1 MCSLFF
7 PAEDDTV
14 SSSLFL
20 RSILMCIFLRV
31 LCTQKRA
38 SRHQPDFSISLF
50 NSMMMISHVYSF
62 VLLFKRREENKK
74 QLVSSSKEEENNK
87 LSSTLVVFK
96 RTPGF
101 GTNTEKRAMMTTTSS
116 SCCSSGVFG
125 VLSSTSSSSSLLKK
139 MKENK
144 TNVMSVRRRHHQRPH
159 HHHHHHA
166 SETKRDGRRAGA
178 ALSVAAVMMPS
189 LLPSSHQHQHQSSSS
204 SSSVVS
210 LDNNNNTMKRGKVAA
225 KAAAAARDYHRQ
237 QQQSEEDTTISSV
250 NSTTTRT
257 IQERVLNENNASQKR
272 RNKLLGLFGK
282 GSMMFVLV
290 AMMVTASAL
299 LFPETALAKS
309 KAVIAEQSSGFSV
322 KVILDWILHLDKH
335 LVELFATSGKMAY
348 GVLFGIIFAETGFV
362 VTPFLPGDSLLFA
375 CGALG
380 AIGVLNFPLVY
391 GLLFLAAVLGDTVNY
406 MCGSFFG
413 EVAIRKNP
421 RIFKPDYI
429 AKTRTFY
436 DKYGG
441 RTVVLARFFVI
452 VRTFAPFIAGVAK
465 MNYSK
470 FALYNVMGAG
480 VWITSFMGLGYFF
493 GNVPVVKENFATT
506 IVVIILLS
514 LLPIIVEIVNHKK
527 DSSANS
533 ASA

>member
-1 MCSLFF
+1 
-7 PAEDDTV
+7 
-14 SSSLFL
+14 
-20 RSILMCIFLRV
+20 
-31 LCTQKRA
+31 
-38 SRHQPDFSISLF
+38 
-50 NSMMMISHVYSF
+50 
-62 VLLFKRREENKK
+62 
-74 QLVSSSKEEENNK
+74 
-87 LSSTLVVFK
+87 
-96 RTPGF
+96 
-101 GTNTEKRAMMTTTSS
+101 MMTSS
-116 SCCSSGVFG
+116 YSSGLFG
-125 VLSSTSSSSSLLKK
+125 VLSSSSSSSLKK
-139 MKENK
+139 KKIKENER
-144 TNVMSVRRRHHQRPH
+144 NVNVRRRHHFHRRPH
-159 HHHHHHA
+159 HHS

-178 ALSVAAVMMPS
+178 ALMSVMMPS
-189 LLPSSHQHQHQSSSS
+189 FSSSSLPSKHHHHHQSSSS
-204 SSSVVS
+204 SSASSVVS
-210 LDNNNNTMKRGKVAA
+210 LDNNNIKRGNVAA
-225 KAAAAARDYHRQ
+225 KAAAAAHHRRHQ
-237 QQQSEEDTTISSV
+237 QHQSEEDTTISTV
-250 NSTTTRT
+250 NSTTTT
-257 IQERVLNENNASQKR
+257 IQKRVLNENNASQKR

>member
-1 MCSLFF
+1 M
-7 PAEDDTV
+7 
-14 SSSLFL
+14 
-20 RSILMCIFLRV
+20 
-31 LCTQKRA
+31 
-38 SRHQPDFSISLF
+38 
-50 NSMMMISHVYSF
+50 
-62 VLLFKRREENKK
+62 
-74 QLVSSSKEEENNK
+74 
-87 LSSTLVVFK
+87 
-96 RTPGF
+96 
-101 GTNTEKRAMMTTTSS
+101 TSS
-116 SCCSSGVFG
+116 YNSSGVLG
-125 VLSSTSSSSSLLKK
+125 VLSSSSSSSSSSKI
-139 MKENK
+139 KENK
-144 TNVMSVRRRHHQRPH
+144 TNMNVRRRHHFHRRH
-159 HHHHHHA
+159 HHS

-178 ALSVAAVMMPS
+178 ALSVAVMMPS
-189 LLPSSHQHQHQSSSS
+189 LSPSLPSSHHHHQSSS

-210 LDNNNNTMKRGKVAA
+210 LNNNNNKRLLGVAA
-225 KAAAAARDYHRQ
+225 KAAAARDYHHHHHH
-237 QQQSEEDTTISSV
+237 QSEDTTISTV
-250 NSTTTRT
+250 NSTTT
-257 IQERVLNENNASQKR
+257 IHKRVLNENASQKR

-282 GSMMFVLV
+282 GSMFVLV
-290 AMMVTASAL
+290 AMITASAL

>member
-1 MCSLFF
+1 M
-7 PAEDDTV
+7 
-14 SSSLFL
+14 
-20 RSILMCIFLRV
+20 
-31 LCTQKRA
+31 
-38 SRHQPDFSISLF
+38 
-50 NSMMMISHVYSF
+50 
-62 VLLFKRREENKK
+62 
-74 QLVSSSKEEENNK
+74 
-87 LSSTLVVFK
+87 
-96 RTPGF
+96 
-101 GTNTEKRAMMTTTSS
+101 TTSS
-116 SCCSSGVFG
+116 SRCSSSGVFG
-125 VLSSTSSSSSLLKK
+125 ALSSTSSSLSKK
-139 MKENK
+139 KIKENK
-144 TNVMSVRRRHHQRPH
+144 TNVNVRRRHHQRPH
-159 HHHHHHA
+159 HHHHHS

-210 LDNNNNTMKRGKVAA
+210 LDNNNNNIKRGKVAA
-225 KAAAAARDYHRQ
+225 KAAAAARDYHQ
-237 QQQSEEDTTISSV
+237 QQHQSEEDTTISSV
-250 NSTTTRT
+250 NSTTTTTT

-309 KAVIAEQSSGFSV
+309 KAVIAEQSSGFSI

>member
-1 MCSLFF
+1 
-7 PAEDDTV
+7 
-14 SSSLFL
+14 
-20 RSILMCIFLRV
+20 
-31 LCTQKRA
+31 
-38 SRHQPDFSISLF
+38 
-50 NSMMMISHVYSF
+50 
-62 VLLFKRREENKK
+62 
-74 QLVSSSKEEENNK
+74 
-87 LSSTLVVFK
+87 
-96 RTPGF
+96 
-101 GTNTEKRAMMTTTSS
+101 MMTS
-116 SCCSSGVFG
+116 SCCSSGLFG
-125 VLSSTSSSSSLLKK
+125 VLSSTSSSLKK
-139 MKENK
+139 IKENK
-144 TNVMSVRRRHHQRPH
+144 TNVNVRRRHHFQQRPH
-159 HHHHHHA
+159 HHS

-178 ALSVAAVMMPS
+178 ALMSVMMPS
-189 LLPSSHQHQHQSSSS
+189 FSSSSLPSKHHHHHQSSSS

-210 LDNNNNTMKRGKVAA
+210 LDNNNIKRGKVAA
-225 KAAAAARDYHRQ
+225 KAAAAARDYHHQ
-237 QQQSEEDTTISSV
+237 QHQSEEDTTISTV
-250 NSTTTRT
+250 NSTTTT
-257 IQERVLNENNASQKR
+257 IQKRVLNDNNASQKR

>member
-1 MCSLFF
+1 
-7 PAEDDTV
+7 
-14 SSSLFL
+14 
-20 RSILMCIFLRV
+20 
-31 LCTQKRA
+31 
-38 SRHQPDFSISLF
+38 
-50 NSMMMISHVYSF
+50 
-62 VLLFKRREENKK
+62 
-74 QLVSSSKEEENNK
+74 
-87 LSSTLVVFK
+87 
-96 RTPGF
+96 
-101 GTNTEKRAMMTTTSS
+101 
-116 SCCSSGVFG
+116 
-125 VLSSTSSSSSLLKK
+125 LKK
-139 MKENK
+139 KKIKENER
-144 TNVMSVRRRHHQRPH
+144 NVNVRRRHHFHRRPH
-159 HHHHHHA
+159 HHS

-178 ALSVAAVMMPS
+178 ALSVMMPS
-189 LLPSSHQHQHQSSSS
+189 FSSSSLPSKHDHHHQSSSS

-210 LDNNNNTMKRGKVAA
+210 LDNNNKRLLGVAA
-225 KAAAAARDYHRQ
+225 KAAAAAHHRRHQ
-237 QQQSEEDTTISSV
+237 QHQSEEDTTISTV
-250 NSTTTRT
+250 NSTTTT
-257 IQERVLNENNASQKR
+257 IQKRVLNENNASQKR

>member
-1 MCSLFF
+1 M
-7 PAEDDTV
+7 
-14 SSSLFL
+14 
-20 RSILMCIFLRV
+20 
-31 LCTQKRA
+31 
-38 SRHQPDFSISLF
+38 
-50 NSMMMISHVYSF
+50 YSF
-62 VLLFKRREENKK
+62 VLFFKRREEKK
-74 QLVSSSKEEENNK
+74 TAEFSSSKEQEENNK
-87 LSSTLVVFK
+87 LSSTLLLSSNGH
-96 RTPGF
+96 PGF
-101 GTNTEKRAMMTTTSS
+101 GTNKEKRAMMMTTTSS
-116 SCCSSGVFG
+116 LFG

-144 TNVMSVRRRHHQRPH
+144 TNAMSVRRRHNQRPHHH

-204 SSSVVS
+204 SSVVS
-210 LDNNNNTMKRGKVAA
+210 LDNNNNIKRGKVAA
-225 KAAAAARDYHRQ
+225 KAAAAARDYHQ
-237 QQQSEEDTTISSV
+237 QQHQSEEDTTISSV
-250 NSTTTRT
+250 NSTTTTT

-290 AMMVTASAL
+290 ALMVTASAL

>member
-1 MCSLFF
+1 
-7 PAEDDTV
+7 
-14 SSSLFL
+14 
-20 RSILMCIFLRV
+20 
-31 LCTQKRA
+31 
-38 SRHQPDFSISLF
+38 
-50 NSMMMISHVYSF
+50 
-62 VLLFKRREENKK
+62 
-74 QLVSSSKEEENNK
+74 
-87 LSSTLVVFK
+87 
-96 RTPGF
+96 
-101 GTNTEKRAMMTTTSS
+101 MMTSS
-116 SCCSSGVFG
+116 YSSGLFG
-125 VLSSTSSSSSLLKK
+125 VLSSSSSSSSLKK
-139 MKENK
+139 KKIKENER
-144 TNVMSVRRRHHQRPH
+144 NVNVRRRHHFHRRPH
-159 HHHHHHA
+159 HHS

-178 ALSVAAVMMPS
+178 ALMSVMMPS
-189 LLPSSHQHQHQSSSS
+189 FSSSSLPSKHHHHHQSSSS
-204 SSSVVS
+204 SSASSVVS
-210 LDNNNNTMKRGKVAA
+210 LDNNNKRLLGVAA
-225 KAAAAARDYHRQ
+225 KAAAAAHHRRHQ
-237 QQQSEEDTTISSV
+237 QHQSEEDTTISTV
-250 NSTTTRT
+250 NSTTTT
-257 IQERVLNENNASQKR
+257 IQKRVLNENNASQKR

-282 GSMMFVLV
+282 GSTMFVLV

>member
-1 MCSLFF
+1 
-7 PAEDDTV
+7 
-14 SSSLFL
+14 
-20 RSILMCIFLRV
+20 
-31 LCTQKRA
+31 
-38 SRHQPDFSISLF
+38 
-50 NSMMMISHVYSF
+50 
-62 VLLFKRREENKK
+62 
-74 QLVSSSKEEENNK
+74 
-87 LSSTLVVFK
+87 
-96 RTPGF
+96 
-101 GTNTEKRAMMTTTSS
+101 MMTSS
-116 SCCSSGVFG
+116 YSSGLFG
-125 VLSSTSSSSSLLKK
+125 VLSSSSSSSLKK
-139 MKENK
+139 KKIKENK
-144 TNVMSVRRRHHQRPH
+144 TNVNVRRRHHFHRRPH
-159 HHHHHHA
+159 HHS

-178 ALSVAAVMMPS
+178 ALSVMMPS
-189 LLPSSHQHQHQSSSS
+189 FSSSSLPSKHDHHHQSSSS

-210 LDNNNNTMKRGKVAA
+210 LDNNNKRLLGVAA
-225 KAAAAARDYHRQ
+225 KAAAAAHHRRHQ
-237 QQQSEEDTTISSV
+237 QHQSEEDTTISTV
-250 NSTTTRT
+250 NSTTTT
-257 IQERVLNENNASQKR
+257 IQKRVLNENNASQKR

>member
-1 MCSLFF
+1 
-7 PAEDDTV
+7 V
-14 SSSLFL
+14 
-20 RSILMCIFLRV
+20 
-31 LCTQKRA
+31 
-38 SRHQPDFSISLF
+38 
-50 NSMMMISHVYSF
+50 N
-62 VLLFKRREENKK
+62 
-74 QLVSSSKEEENNK
+74 
-87 LSSTLVVFK
+87 
-96 RTPGF
+96 
-101 GTNTEKRAMMTTTSS
+101 
-116 SCCSSGVFG
+116 
-125 VLSSTSSSSSLLKK
+125 
-139 MKENK
+139 
-144 TNVMSVRRRHHQRPH
+144 VRRRHHFHQRH
-159 HHHHHHA
+159 HHS

-178 ALSVAAVMMPS
+178 ALSVAVMMPS
-189 LLPSSHQHQHQSSSS
+189 LSPSLPSSHHHHQSSS

-210 LDNNNNTMKRGKVAA
+210 LNNNNNKRLLGVAA
-225 KAAAAARDYHRQ
+225 KAAAARDYHHHHH
-237 QQQSEEDTTISSV
+237 QSEDTTISTV
-250 NSTTTRT
+250 NSTTT
-257 IQERVLNENNASQKR
+257 IHKRVLNENASQKR

-282 GSMMFVLV
+282 GSMFVLV
-290 AMMVTASAL
+290 AMITASAL

>member
-1 MCSLFF
+1 M
-7 PAEDDTV
+7 
-14 SSSLFL
+14 
-20 RSILMCIFLRV
+20 
-31 LCTQKRA
+31 
-38 SRHQPDFSISLF
+38 
-50 NSMMMISHVYSF
+50 
-62 VLLFKRREENKK
+62 
-74 QLVSSSKEEENNK
+74 
-87 LSSTLVVFK
+87 
-96 RTPGF
+96 G
-101 GTNTEKRAMMTTTSS
+101 
-116 SCCSSGVFG
+116 
-125 VLSSTSSSSSLLKK
+125 
-139 MKENK
+139 
-144 TNVMSVRRRHHQRPH
+144 
-159 HHHHHHA
+159 
-166 SETKRDGRRAGA
+166 
-178 ALSVAAVMMPS
+178 
-189 LLPSSHQHQHQSSSS
+189 
-204 SSSVVS
+204 
-210 LDNNNNTMKRGKVAA
+210 
-225 KAAAAARDYHRQ
+225 
-237 QQQSEEDTTISSV
+237 
-250 NSTTTRT
+250 
-257 IQERVLNENNASQKR
+257 VLNENNASQKR

-348 GVLFGIIFAETGFV
+348 GGLFGIIFAETGFV

-391 GLLFLAAVLGDTVNY
+391 GLLFL
-406 MCGSFFG
+406 G

>member
-1 MCSLFF
+1 
-7 PAEDDTV
+7 
-14 SSSLFL
+14 
-20 RSILMCIFLRV
+20 
-31 LCTQKRA
+31 
-38 SRHQPDFSISLF
+38 
-50 NSMMMISHVYSF
+50 MM
-62 VLLFKRREENKK
+62 
-74 QLVSSSKEEENNK
+74 
-87 LSSTLVVFK
+87 
-96 RTPGF
+96 
-101 GTNTEKRAMMTTTSS
+101 TSS
-116 SCCSSGVFG
+116 SCCSSGLFG
-125 VLSSTSSSSSLLKK
+125 VLSSSTSSLKK
-139 MKENK
+139 KKIKENK
-144 TNVMSVRRRHHQRPH
+144 TNVNVRRRHHQRPH
-159 HHHHHHA
+159 HHHS

-189 LLPSSHQHQHQSSSS
+189 LLPSSHHHHHQSSSS

-210 LDNNNNTMKRGKVAA
+210 LDNNNNIKRGKVAA

-237 QQQSEEDTTISSV
+237 QHQSEEDTTISSV
-250 NSTTTRT
+250 NSTTTTT
-257 IQERVLNENNASQKR
+257 IQKRVLNENNASQKR

-290 AMMVTASAL
+290 ALMITASAL

>member
-1 MCSLFF
+1 
-7 PAEDDTV
+7 
-14 SSSLFL
+14 
-20 RSILMCIFLRV
+20 
-31 LCTQKRA
+31 
-38 SRHQPDFSISLF
+38 
-50 NSMMMISHVYSF
+50 
-62 VLLFKRREENKK
+62 
-74 QLVSSSKEEENNK
+74 
-87 LSSTLVVFK
+87 
-96 RTPGF
+96 
-101 GTNTEKRAMMTTTSS
+101 MMTTSS
-116 SCCSSGVFG
+116 YYSSGLFG
-125 VLSSTSSSSSLLKK
+125 VFSSSTSSFSSLKK
-139 MKENK
+139 KKIKENK
-144 TNVMSVRRRHHQRPH
+144 TNVNVRRRHHFHQRPH
-159 HHHHHHA
+159 RHS
-166 SETKRDGRRAGA
+166 SETKRDGRRAKT
-178 ALSVAAVMMPS
+178 ALSVMMMPS
-189 LLPSSHQHQHQSSSS
+189 FSSCSLPSKHHHQYQSSSS
-204 SSSVVS
+204 SPSVVS
-210 LDNNNNTMKRGKVAA
+210 LDNNNIIKRGKVAA
-225 KAAAAARDYHRQ
+225 KAAAAAARDYHHQ
-237 QQQSEEDTTISSV
+237 QHQSEEDTTISTV
-250 NSTTTRT
+250 INSTTTT
-257 IQERVLNENNASQKR
+257 IQKRILNENNASRKR

-309 KAVIAEQSSGFSV
+309 KAVIAEQSSGFSL

-413 EVAIRKNP
+413 EVASRKNP

-465 MNYSK
+465 MNYYK

>member
-1 MCSLFF
+1 MYSLFF
-7 PAEDDTV
+7 PAKEDDDRLVFSLFAIDFDDHLFARSVHTEEGV
-14 SSSLFL
+14 SSSTRLL
-20 RSILMCIFLRV
+20 HL
-31 LCTQKRA
+31 
-38 SRHQPDFSISLF
+38 SLF
-50 NSMMMISHVYSF
+50 NSMMMISHVCI
-62 VLLFKRREENKK
+62 
-74 QLVSSSKEEENNK
+74 
-87 LSSTLVVFK
+87 LSSFSLRDAK
-96 RTPGF
+96 RIKSSWSPPQKKKRITNSHQLLLSSNGHPGF
-101 GTNTEKRAMMTTTSS
+101 GTNKEKCTMMTTTSS
-116 SCCSSGVFG
+116 LFG

-144 TNVMSVRRRHHQRPH
+144 TNVMSVRRRHHQRPQ

-189 LLPSSHQHQHQSSSS
+189 LLPSSHQRQHQSSSSS

>member
-1 MCSLFF
+1 M
-7 PAEDDTV
+7 
-14 SSSLFL
+14 
-20 RSILMCIFLRV
+20 
-31 LCTQKRA
+31 
-38 SRHQPDFSISLF
+38 
-50 NSMMMISHVYSF
+50 
-62 VLLFKRREENKK
+62 
-74 QLVSSSKEEENNK
+74 
-87 LSSTLVVFK
+87 
-96 RTPGF
+96 
-101 GTNTEKRAMMTTTSS
+101 TSS
-116 SCCSSGVFG
+116 YNSSGVLG
-125 VLSSTSSSSSLLKK
+125 VLSSSSSSSSSSKI
-139 MKENK
+139 KENK
-144 TNVMSVRRRHHQRPH
+144 TNVNVRRRHHFHRRH
-159 HHHHHHA
+159 HHS

-178 ALSVAAVMMPS
+178 ALSVAVMMPS
-189 LLPSSHQHQHQSSSS
+189 LSPSLPSSHHHHQSSS

-210 LDNNNNTMKRGKVAA
+210 LNNNNNKRLLGVAA
-225 KAAAAARDYHRQ
+225 KAAAARDYHHHHHH
-237 QQQSEEDTTISSV
+237 QSEDTTISTV
-250 NSTTTRT
+250 NSTTT
-257 IQERVLNENNASQKR
+257 IHKRVLNENASQKR

-282 GSMMFVLV
+282 GSMFVLV
-290 AMMVTASAL
+290 AMITASAL

>member
-1 MCSLFF
+1 M
-7 PAEDDTV
+7 
-14 SSSLFL
+14 
-20 RSILMCIFLRV
+20 
-31 LCTQKRA
+31 
-38 SRHQPDFSISLF
+38 
-50 NSMMMISHVYSF
+50 
-62 VLLFKRREENKK
+62 
-74 QLVSSSKEEENNK
+74 
-87 LSSTLVVFK
+87 
-96 RTPGF
+96 
-101 GTNTEKRAMMTTTSS
+101 
-116 SCCSSGVFG
+116 
-125 VLSSTSSSSSLLKK
+125 
-139 MKENK
+139 
-144 TNVMSVRRRHHQRPH
+144 
-159 HHHHHHA
+159 
-166 SETKRDGRRAGA
+166 
-178 ALSVAAVMMPS
+178 
-189 LLPSSHQHQHQSSSS
+189 
-204 SSSVVS
+204 
-210 LDNNNNTMKRGKVAA
+210 DNNNNIKRGKVAA
-225 KAAAAARDYHRQ
+225 KAAAAAARDYHHQ
-237 QQQSEEDTTISSV
+237 QHQSEEDTTISTV
-250 NSTTTRT
+250 INSTTTT
-257 IQERVLNENNASQKR
+257 IQKRILNENNASRKR

>member
-1 MCSLFF
+1 
-7 PAEDDTV
+7 
-14 SSSLFL
+14 
-20 RSILMCIFLRV
+20 
-31 LCTQKRA
+31 
-38 SRHQPDFSISLF
+38 
-50 NSMMMISHVYSF
+50 
-62 VLLFKRREENKK
+62 
-74 QLVSSSKEEENNK
+74 
-87 LSSTLVVFK
+87 
-96 RTPGF
+96 
-101 GTNTEKRAMMTTTSS
+101 MMTSS
-116 SCCSSGVFG
+116 RCSSGLFG
-125 VLSSTSSSSSLLKK
+125 VLSSTSSSSLKK
-139 MKENK
+139 KKKIKENK
-144 TNVMSVRRRHHQRPH
+144 TNVNVRRRHHQRPH
-159 HHHHHHA
+159 LHH
-166 SETKRDGRRAGA
+166 SSGETKRDGRRAGA

-189 LLPSSHQHQHQSSSS
+189 LLPSSHHHQHQSSSSSS

-210 LDNNNNTMKRGKVAA
+210 LDNNNNIKRGKVAA
-225 KAAAAARDYHRQ
+225 KAAAAARDYHQ
-237 QQQSEEDTTISSV
+237 QQHQSEEDTTISSV
-250 NSTTTRT
+250 NSTTTTT
-257 IQERVLNENNASQKR
+257 IQKRVLNENNASQKR

-282 GSMMFVLV
+282 GSTMFVLV

>member
-1 MCSLFF
+1 
-7 PAEDDTV
+7 
-14 SSSLFL
+14 
-20 RSILMCIFLRV
+20 
-31 LCTQKRA
+31 
-38 SRHQPDFSISLF
+38 
-50 NSMMMISHVYSF
+50 MM
-62 VLLFKRREENKK
+62 
-74 QLVSSSKEEENNK
+74 
-87 LSSTLVVFK
+87 
-96 RTPGF
+96 
-101 GTNTEKRAMMTTTSS
+101 TSS
-116 SCCSSGVFG
+116 SCCSSSGLFG
-125 VLSSTSSSSSLLKK
+125 VLSSTSSSLLKK
-139 MKENK
+139 KIKENK
-144 TNVMSVRRRHHQRPH
+144 TNVSVRRRQHQRPH
-159 HHHHHHA
+159 HHHHS

-204 SSSVVS
+204 SSVVS
-210 LDNNNNTMKRGKVAA
+210 LDNNNNIKRGKVAA

-257 IQERVLNENNASQKR
+257 IQKRVLNENNASQKR

-290 AMMVTASAL
+290 ALMVTASAL

-406 MCGSFFG
+406 MCGSCLLYTSPS
-413 EVAIRKNP
+413 P
-421 RIFKPDYI
+421 RD
-429 AKTRTFY
+429 
-436 DKYGG
+436 
-441 RTVVLARFFVI
+441 L
-452 VRTFAPFIAGVAK
+452 
-465 MNYSK
+465 S
-470 FALYNVMGAG
+470 
-480 VWITSFMGLGYFF
+480 TSRM
-493 GNVPVVKENFATT
+493 P
-506 IVVIILLS
+506 
-514 LLPIIVEIVNHKK
+514 
-527 DSSANS
+527 SSA
-533 ASA
+533 

>member
-1 MCSLFF
+1 M
-7 PAEDDTV
+7 
-14 SSSLFL
+14 
-20 RSILMCIFLRV
+20 
-31 LCTQKRA
+31 
-38 SRHQPDFSISLF
+38 
-50 NSMMMISHVYSF
+50 
-62 VLLFKRREENKK
+62 
-74 QLVSSSKEEENNK
+74 
-87 LSSTLVVFK
+87 
-96 RTPGF
+96 
-101 GTNTEKRAMMTTTSS
+101 
-116 SCCSSGVFG
+116 
-125 VLSSTSSSSSLLKK
+125 
-139 MKENK
+139 
-144 TNVMSVRRRHHQRPH
+144 
-159 HHHHHHA
+159 
-166 SETKRDGRRAGA
+166 
-178 ALSVAAVMMPS
+178 
-189 LLPSSHQHQHQSSSS
+189 
-204 SSSVVS
+204 
-210 LDNNNNTMKRGKVAA
+210 NNNNNKRLLGVAA
-225 KAAAAARDYHRQ
+225 KAAAARDYHHHHHH
-237 QQQSEEDTTISSV
+237 QSEDTTISTV
-250 NSTTTRT
+250 NSTTT
-257 IQERVLNENNASQKR
+257 IHKRVLNENASQKR

-282 GSMMFVLV
+282 GSMFVLV
-290 AMMVTASAL
+290 AMITASAL

>member
-1 MCSLFF
+1 
-7 PAEDDTV
+7 
-14 SSSLFL
+14 
-20 RSILMCIFLRV
+20 
-31 LCTQKRA
+31 
-38 SRHQPDFSISLF
+38 
-50 NSMMMISHVYSF
+50 
-62 VLLFKRREENKK
+62 
-74 QLVSSSKEEENNK
+74 
-87 LSSTLVVFK
+87 
-96 RTPGF
+96 
-101 GTNTEKRAMMTTTSS
+101 MMTSS
-116 SCCSSGVFG
+116 YSSGLFG
-125 VLSSTSSSSSLLKK
+125 VLSSSSSSSLKK
-139 MKENK
+139 KKIKENER
-144 TNVMSVRRRHHQRPH
+144 NVNVRRRHHFHRRPH
-159 HHHHHHA
+159 HHS

-178 ALSVAAVMMPS
+178 ALMSVMMPS
-189 LLPSSHQHQHQSSSS
+189 FSSSSLPSKHHHHHQSSSS
-204 SSSVVS
+204 SSASSVVS
-210 LDNNNNTMKRGKVAA
+210 LDNNNIKRGKVAA
-225 KAAAAARDYHRQ
+225 KAAAAARDYHHE
-237 QQQSEEDTTISSV
+237 SEEDTTISTV
-250 NSTTTRT
+250 NSTTTT
-257 IQERVLNENNASQKR
+257 IQKRVLNENNASQKR

>member
-1 MCSLFF
+1 
-7 PAEDDTV
+7 
-14 SSSLFL
+14 
-20 RSILMCIFLRV
+20 
-31 LCTQKRA
+31 
-38 SRHQPDFSISLF
+38 
-50 NSMMMISHVYSF
+50 
-62 VLLFKRREENKK
+62 
-74 QLVSSSKEEENNK
+74 
-87 LSSTLVVFK
+87 
-96 RTPGF
+96 
-101 GTNTEKRAMMTTTSS
+101 MMTSS
-116 SCCSSGVFG
+116 RCSSGLFG
-125 VLSSTSSSSSLLKK
+125 VLSSTSSSSLKK
-139 MKENK
+139 KKKIKENK
-144 TNVMSVRRRHHQRPH
+144 TNVNVRRRHHQRPH
-159 HHHHHHA
+159 LHH
-166 SETKRDGRRAGA
+166 SSGETKRDGRRAGA

-189 LLPSSHQHQHQSSSS
+189 LLPSSHQHQHQHQSSSS

-210 LDNNNNTMKRGKVAA
+210 LDNNNNIKRGKVAA

-257 IQERVLNENNASQKR
+257 IQKRVLNENNASQKR

>member
-1 MCSLFF
+1 
-7 PAEDDTV
+7 
-14 SSSLFL
+14 
-20 RSILMCIFLRV
+20 
-31 LCTQKRA
+31 
-38 SRHQPDFSISLF
+38 
-50 NSMMMISHVYSF
+50 
-62 VLLFKRREENKK
+62 
-74 QLVSSSKEEENNK
+74 
-87 LSSTLVVFK
+87 
-96 RTPGF
+96 
-101 GTNTEKRAMMTTTSS
+101 MMTSS
-116 SCCSSGVFG
+116 YSSGLFG
-125 VLSSTSSSSSLLKK
+125 VLSSSSSSSSLKK
-139 MKENK
+139 KKIKENER
-144 TNVMSVRRRHHQRPH
+144 NVNVRRRHHFHRRPH
-159 HHHHHHA
+159 HHS

-178 ALSVAAVMMPS
+178 ALMSVMMPS
-189 LLPSSHQHQHQSSSS
+189 FSSSSLPSKHHHHHQSSSS

-210 LDNNNNTMKRGKVAA
+210 LDNNNNIKRGKVAA
-225 KAAAAARDYHRQ
+225 KAAAAARDYHHE
-237 QQQSEEDTTISSV
+237 SEEDTTISTV
-250 NSTTTRT
+250 NSTTTT
-257 IQERVLNENNASQKR
+257 IQKRVLNENNASQKR

>member
-1 MCSLFF
+1 
-7 PAEDDTV
+7 
-14 SSSLFL
+14 
-20 RSILMCIFLRV
+20 
-31 LCTQKRA
+31 
-38 SRHQPDFSISLF
+38 
-50 NSMMMISHVYSF
+50 
-62 VLLFKRREENKK
+62 
-74 QLVSSSKEEENNK
+74 
-87 LSSTLVVFK
+87 
-96 RTPGF
+96 
-101 GTNTEKRAMMTTTSS
+101 MMTSS
-116 SCCSSGVFG
+116 YSSGLFG
-125 VLSSTSSSSSLLKK
+125 VLSSSSSSSSLKK
-139 MKENK
+139 KKIKENER
-144 TNVMSVRRRHHQRPH
+144 NVNVRRRHHFHRRPH
-159 HHHHHHA
+159 HHS

-178 ALSVAAVMMPS
+178 ALMSVMMPS
-189 LLPSSHQHQHQSSSS
+189 FSSSSLPSKHHHHHQSSSS
-204 SSSVVS
+204 SSAASVVS
-210 LDNNNNTMKRGKVAA
+210 LDNNNIKRGKVAA
-225 KAAAAARDYHRQ
+225 KAAAAARDYHHE
-237 QQQSEEDTTISSV
+237 SEEDTTISTV
-250 NSTTTRT
+250 NSTTTT
-257 IQERVLNENNASQKR
+257 IQKRVLNENNASQKR

>member
-1 MCSLFF
+1 
-7 PAEDDTV
+7 
-14 SSSLFL
+14 
-20 RSILMCIFLRV
+20 
-31 LCTQKRA
+31 
-38 SRHQPDFSISLF
+38 
-50 NSMMMISHVYSF
+50 MMPSF
-62 VLLFKRREENKK
+62 
-74 QLVSSSKEEENNK
+74 
-87 LSSTLVVFK
+87 
-96 RTPGF
+96 
-101 GTNTEKRAMMTTTSS
+101 
-116 SCCSSGVFG
+116 
-125 VLSSTSSSSSLLKK
+125 SSSSLPSK
-139 MKENK
+139 
-144 TNVMSVRRRHHQRPH
+144 H
-159 HHHHHHA
+159 HHH
-166 SETKRDGRRAGA
+166 
-178 ALSVAAVMMPS
+178 
-189 LLPSSHQHQHQSSSS
+189 HQSSSS

-210 LDNNNNTMKRGKVAA
+210 LDNNNKRLLGVAA
-225 KAAAAARDYHRQ
+225 KAAAAAHHRRHQ
-237 QQQSEEDTTISSV
+237 QHQSEEDTTISTV
-250 NSTTTRT
+250 NSTTTT
-257 IQERVLNENNASQKR
+257 IQKRVLNENNASQKR

>member
-1 MCSLFF
+1 
-7 PAEDDTV
+7 
-14 SSSLFL
+14 
-20 RSILMCIFLRV
+20 
-31 LCTQKRA
+31 
-38 SRHQPDFSISLF
+38 
-50 NSMMMISHVYSF
+50 
-62 VLLFKRREENKK
+62 
-74 QLVSSSKEEENNK
+74 
-87 LSSTLVVFK
+87 
-96 RTPGF
+96 
-101 GTNTEKRAMMTTTSS
+101 MMTSS
-116 SCCSSGVFG
+116 YSSGLFG
-125 VLSSTSSSSSLLKK
+125 VLSSSSSSSSLKK
-139 MKENK
+139 KKIKENK
-144 TNVMSVRRRHHQRPH
+144 TNVNVRRRHHFHRRPH
-159 HHHHHHA
+159 HHS

-178 ALSVAAVMMPS
+178 ALSVMMPS
-189 LLPSSHQHQHQSSSS
+189 FSSSSLPSKHDHHHQSSSS

-210 LDNNNNTMKRGKVAA
+210 LDNNNKRLLGVAA
-225 KAAAAARDYHRQ
+225 KAAAAAHHRRHQ
-237 QQQSEEDTTISSV
+237 QHQSEEDTTISTV
-250 NSTTTRT
+250 NSTTTT
-257 IQERVLNENNASQKR
+257 IQKRVLNENNASQKR

>member
-1 MCSLFF
+1 
-7 PAEDDTV
+7 
-14 SSSLFL
+14 
-20 RSILMCIFLRV
+20 
-31 LCTQKRA
+31 
-38 SRHQPDFSISLF
+38 
-50 NSMMMISHVYSF
+50 
-62 VLLFKRREENKK
+62 
-74 QLVSSSKEEENNK
+74 
-87 LSSTLVVFK
+87 
-96 RTPGF
+96 
-101 GTNTEKRAMMTTTSS
+101 MMTS
-116 SCCSSGVFG
+116 SCCSSGLFG
-125 VLSSTSSSSSLLKK
+125 VLSSTSSSLKK
-139 MKENK
+139 IKENK
-144 TNVMSVRRRHHQRPH
+144 TNVNVRRRHHFQQRPH
-159 HHHHHHA
+159 HHS

-178 ALSVAAVMMPS
+178 ALMSVMMPS
-189 LLPSSHQHQHQSSSS
+189 FSSSSLPSKHHHHHQSSSS

-210 LDNNNNTMKRGKVAA
+210 LDNNNIKRGKVAA
-225 KAAAAARDYHRQ
+225 KAAAAARDYHHQ
-237 QQQSEEDTTISSV
+237 QHQSEEDTTISTV
-250 NSTTTRT
+250 NSTTTT
-257 IQERVLNENNASQKR
+257 IQKRVLNDNNASQKR

-290 AMMVTASAL
+290 ALMVTASAL

>member
-1 MCSLFF
+1 
-7 PAEDDTV
+7 
-14 SSSLFL
+14 
-20 RSILMCIFLRV
+20 
-31 LCTQKRA
+31 
-38 SRHQPDFSISLF
+38 
-50 NSMMMISHVYSF
+50 
-62 VLLFKRREENKK
+62 
-74 QLVSSSKEEENNK
+74 
-87 LSSTLVVFK
+87 
-96 RTPGF
+96 
-101 GTNTEKRAMMTTTSS
+101 
-116 SCCSSGVFG
+116 
-125 VLSSTSSSSSLLKK
+125 LKK
-139 MKENK
+139 KKIKENER
-144 TNVMSVRRRHHQRPH
+144 NVNVRRRHHFHRRPH
-159 HHHHHHA
+159 HHS

-178 ALSVAAVMMPS
+178 ALMSVMMPS
-189 LLPSSHQHQHQSSSS
+189 FSSSSLPLKHHHHHQSSSS
-204 SSSVVS
+204 SSASSVVS
-210 LDNNNNTMKRGKVAA
+210 LDNNNIKRGKVAA
-225 KAAAAARDYHRQ
+225 KAAAAARDYHQ
-237 QQQSEEDTTISSV
+237 QQHQSEEDTTISSV
-250 NSTTTRT
+250 NSTTTTT
-257 IQERVLNENNASQKR
+257 IQKRVLNENNASQKR

>member
-1 MCSLFF
+1 
-7 PAEDDTV
+7 
-14 SSSLFL
+14 
-20 RSILMCIFLRV
+20 
-31 LCTQKRA
+31 
-38 SRHQPDFSISLF
+38 
-50 NSMMMISHVYSF
+50 MMM
-62 VLLFKRREENKK
+62 
-74 QLVSSSKEEENNK
+74 
-87 LSSTLVVFK
+87 
-96 RTPGF
+96 
-101 GTNTEKRAMMTTTSS
+101 TSS
-116 SCCSSGVFG
+116 YNSSGVLG
-125 VLSSTSSSSSLLKK
+125 VLSSSSSSSSKI
-139 MKENK
+139 KEYK
-144 TNVMSVRRRHHQRPH
+144 TNVNVRRRHHFHRRH
-159 HHHHHHA
+159 HHS

-178 ALSVAAVMMPS
+178 ALSVAVMMPS
-189 LLPSSHQHQHQSSSS
+189 LSPSLPSSHHHHQSSS

-210 LDNNNNTMKRGKVAA
+210 LNNNNKRLLGVAA
-225 KAAAAARDYHRQ
+225 KAAAARDYHHHHH
-237 QQQSEEDTTISSV
+237 QSEDTTISTV
-250 NSTTTRT
+250 NSTTT
-257 IQERVLNENNASQKR
+257 IHKRVLNENASQKR
-272 RNKLLGLFGK
+272 RNKLLGLFRK
-282 GSMMFVLV
+282 GSMFVLV
-290 AMMVTASAL
+290 AMITASAL